1 MIYSFKLQHAM
12 ENLGRLYYGEKIV
25 WKVYLFMVMSCQLV
39 TLSDERSDLLLK
51 LI

>member
-1 MIYSFKLQHAM
+1 M
-12 ENLGRLYYGEKIV
+12 ENLGRVYYGGKIV
-25 WKVYLFMVMSCQLV
+25 RKMYLFMVMSCQLV